1 MKISERTKISEI
13 GYFFLKQY
21 NLKKKWTET
30 NISILKKG
38 KKY

>member
-13 GYFFLKQY
+13 GYFFKMQH

-30 NISILKKG
+30 NIAIFKKG